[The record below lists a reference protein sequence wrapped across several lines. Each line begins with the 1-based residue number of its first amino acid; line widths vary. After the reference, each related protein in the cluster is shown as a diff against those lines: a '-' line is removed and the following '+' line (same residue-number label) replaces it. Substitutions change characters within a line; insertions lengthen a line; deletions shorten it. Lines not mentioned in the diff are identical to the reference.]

1 LTLELNAQ
9 VTFVLDATTRF
20 SQNFVS
26 VPNKPNDFK
35 LVIRANK
42 LGSINIKID
51 AIGTLASDALEKPLK
66 VIPEGIPKTITQSI
80 FVVKNVSSSV
90 YSSSLSCVLPPTA
103 VSDTTSA
110 SASITGDIMGPM
122 INGLENLIQM
132 SYGCGEQNLLNFVPS
147 LFALRYLEATGQL
160 TNSLR
165 SKAISYAEDGYQR
178 QLTYKHNDGSF
189 SAFGM
194 SDPNGSTWLTAFSVS
209 AFSLASNYISVDSEV
224 IRRAFNFFVGKQNAD
239 GSFKEDGNVIHKDM
253 QGGSSGGLAMTA
265 FVSIVLSENLNKF
278 PDFLDAR
285 DKALDYIALNVDVT
299 DIYALCISTLALKLG
314 NHASYLTLYNAMIAA
329 GIQTADQMHWSKP
342 VPPPSSSDPW
352 WYYYQPRSVDV
363 EMTSYA
369 LKVLADKDIALALK
383 TVKWLVSMK
392 NNFGGYGS
400 TQDTVQALDALSAFT
415 VVFNAAAGTINLRL
429 TPNVGSVINAQ
440 VNPSNMLVVQEF
452 TLNPL
457 ARQLD
462 IYSGINST
470 GSAIVTLVCNFYEK
484 SAETAPRFN
493 IRTELIKPCSNIL
506 KREVCISYIP
516 KGDDVES
523 NMALVEMT
531 LPSGY
536 VYDND
541 QKDPA
546 FSSVSHETAF
556 EYLSN
561 LNPYSSLKPVMEE
574 Q

>member
-1 LTLELNAQ
+1 LLIGNFLFVASTSNYRQ
-9 VTFVLDATTRF
+9 TFTIA
-20 SQNFVS
+20 
-26 VPNKPNDFK
+26 PNNPRSFRI
-35 LVIRANK
+35 VIRPNK
-42 LGSINIKID
+42 LGSLKLQIN
-51 AIGTLASDALEKPLK
+51 ATGTLASDAIEKLLN
-66 VIPEGIPKTITQSI
+66 VIPEGIPKTITQS
-80 FVVKNVSSSV
+80 VLVMKNDSSST
-90 YSSSLSCVLPPTA
+90 YTSTLKCVLPPTA
-103 VSDTTSA
+103 INDTTSA
-110 SASITGDIMGPM
+110 SASIAGDLMGPM

-160 TNSLR
+160 TSSLR

-178 QLTYKHNDGSF
+178 QLSYAHTDGSF

-209 AFSLASNYISVDSEV
+209 AFSLASKYITVDPNV
-224 IRRAFNFFVGKQNAD
+224 ITRAFNFFVGKQNAD
-239 GSFKEDGNVIHKDM
+239 GSFREDGNVIHKDM

-278 PDFLDAR
+278 PDFLTAR
-285 DKALDYIALNVDVT
+285 NNALNYIALNVDVT

-314 NHASYLTLYNAMIAA
+314 NHASYPTLYNAMIAA
-329 GIQTADQMHWSKP
+329 GIQTADQMRWSKP

-352 WYYYQPRSVDV
+352 WYYSQPKSVDI

-369 LKVLADKDIALALK
+369 LKVLSDKDVALALK

-400 TQDTVQALDALSAFT
+400 TQDTVQALDALSIFT

-440 VNPSNMLVVQEF
+440 VNPSNMLVVQDF

-462 IYSGINST
+462 IYSGVNST
-470 GSAIVTLVCNFYEK
+470 GSAIVSLVCNFYEN
-484 SAETAPRFN
+484 SDETAPRFN
-493 IRTELIKPCSNIL
+493 VRTELINPCKNLL
-506 KREVCISYIP
+506 KHQVCISYIALD
-516 KGDDVES
+516 GDVES
-523 NMALVEMT
+523 NMALMKMT
-531 LPSGY
+531 FPSGY
-536 VYDND
+536 VYDEG
-541 QKDPA
+541 QK
-546 FSSVSHETAF
+546 
-556 EYLSN
+556 LSDGIR
-561 LNPYSSLKPVMEE
+561 VCC
-574 Q
+574 